1 MTQSIFKRLKKGG
14 ERRERIKTQLG
25 ARKSRVAARAPRAS
39 KMRTSRSRALPKLM
53 NVKLAANYTNPV
65 TLEALLKGKAYQ
77 VKNRGTGRT
86 NYYNRATLFSLLPS
100 GIKNNYNL
108 LMAFPKTALFRNPM
122 TRGNVYPRNI
132 IPVKII

>member
-1 MTQSIFKRLKKGG
+1 
-14 ERRERIKTQLG
+14 
-25 ARKSRVAARAPRAS
+25 
-39 KMRTSRSRALPKLM
+39 M

-65 TLEALLKGKAYQ
+65 SLEALLKGKAYQ
-77 VKNRGTGRT
+77 VKNRGTGRV
-86 NYYNRATLFSLLPS
+86 NYYNRATLFRLLPS